1 MGGVPGCRRGGVAG
15 APRGRRRNEPA
26 VHAGLPARLVS
37 PSASDPTSLSAS
49 SRARALVA
57 TVLLALGACRFG
69 DPEPKPLRGPEPA
82 VVAIWPHVAK
92 EFTPARATLLVGLDG
107 AVRAR
112 GYRVVT
118 APVAAELLAGAGVAV
133 DADPASAGLALGA
146 DAVLVCAV
154 RSFAAVGERPLQQAE
169 WDLTWRLVSTRG
181 LGELWSWN
189 DRGTWLRPRADGR
202 APGEPLDALPEV
214 ANVGGGPVTYRG
226 ADELCAALHRSAMLH
241 LPKTLR

>member
-1 MGGVPGCRRGGVAG
+1 MGSSAGGGRGGFAAVVGIA
-15 APRGRRRNEPA
+15 AAARGRGSAGPSGRA
-26 VHAGLPARLVS
+26 VALAAPLLV
-37 PSASDPTSLSAS
+37 
-49 SRARALVA
+49 
-57 TVLLALGACRFG
+57 ALGACRFG
-69 DPEPKPLRGPEPA
+69 DPEPTPLRGPEPA
-82 VVAIWPHVAK
+82 VVAIWPHIAK
-92 EFTPARATLLVGLDG
+92 EFAPARATLLAGLDG

-118 APVAAELLAGAGVAV
+118 SPVAAEMLAAAGVAA
-133 DADPASAGLALGA
+133 DADPAAAGLALGA

-154 RSFAAVGERPLQQAE
+154 RSFAAAGERPLQQAE

-181 LGELWSWN
+181 MGELWSWN

-226 ADELCAALHRSAMLH
+226 ADELCAALHRSAMLR
-241 LPKTLR
+241 LPRTLR

>member
-1 MGGVPGCRRGGVAG
+1 MGDGADGRRVGAGEVAG
-15 APRGRRRNEPA
+15 APRRRGRYGQA
-26 VHAGLPARLVS
+26 VQAER
-37 PSASDPTSLSAS
+37 PSRSVSAS
-49 SRARALVA
+49 SCAIALA
-57 TVLLALGACRFG
+57 AALLLALGACRFG
-69 DPEPKPLRGPEPA
+69 DPAPTPLRGPEPA

-92 EFTPARATLLVGLDG
+92 EFAPARATLLAGLDG

-118 APVAAELLAGAGVAV
+118 SPVAAEMLAAAGVAA
-133 DADPASAGLALGA
+133 DADPAAAGPALGA

-154 RSFAAVGERPLQQAE
+154 RSFAAAGERPLQQAE

-181 LGELWSWN
+181 MGELWSWN

-226 ADELCAALHRSAMLH
+226 ADELCAALHRSAMLR

>member
-1 MGGVPGCRRGGVAG
+1 VGGSAVDG
-15 APRGRRRNEPA
+15 APLR
-26 VHAGLPARLVS
+26 
-37 PSASDPTSLSAS
+37 
-49 SRARALVA
+49 RARSSPALA
-57 TVLLALGACRFG
+57 AALLLALGACRFG
-69 DPEPKPLRGPEPA
+69 DPEPMPLRGPEPA
-82 VVAIWPHVAK
+82 VVAIWPHVAQ
-92 EFTPARATLLVGLDG
+92 EFAPARATLLAGLDG

-118 APVAAELLAGAGVAV
+118 SPVATEMLAAAGVAA
-133 DADPASAGLALGA
+133 DADPTAAGLALGA

-154 RSFAAVGERPLQQAE
+154 RSFAAAGERPLQQAE

-214 ANVGGGPVTYRG
+214 ANFGGGPVTYRG
-226 ADELCAALHRSAMLH
+226 ADELCAALHRSAMLR